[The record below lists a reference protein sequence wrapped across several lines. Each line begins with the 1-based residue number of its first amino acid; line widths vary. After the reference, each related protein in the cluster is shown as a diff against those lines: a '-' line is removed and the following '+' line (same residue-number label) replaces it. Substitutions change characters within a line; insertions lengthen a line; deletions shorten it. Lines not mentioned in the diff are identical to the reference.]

1 MELTDPEG
9 VGIASQLRSLGLF
22 AWLIGSAVVIGVGG
36 FDNIFSAVGFFELLG
51 TLTIG
56 IFLFWVRFFMDRR
69 KWCRAALASAGR
81 SGIALV
87 VILAVARHFILGP
100 GLTL

>member
-1 MELTDPEG
+1 
-9 VGIASQLRSLGLF
+9 
-22 AWLIGSAVVIGVGG
+22 VIGVGG

-56 IFLFWVRFFMDRR
+56 IFLLWVRFFMDHLKVTPRGACLG
-69 KWCRAALASAGR
+69 WPVVA
-81 SGIALV
+81 IVLV
-87 VILAVARHFILGP
+87 ISLAVARHFILGP